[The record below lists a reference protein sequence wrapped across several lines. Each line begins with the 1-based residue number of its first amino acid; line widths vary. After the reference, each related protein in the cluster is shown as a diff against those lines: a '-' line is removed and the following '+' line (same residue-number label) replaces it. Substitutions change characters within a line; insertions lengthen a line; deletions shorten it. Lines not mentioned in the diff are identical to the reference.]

1 MNTAPPSSS
10 NASKNYVSI
19 EDMECATLL
28 PRKDDSM
35 IGKKNP
41 SSNVSLKNVAYGLG
55 IVALACSGS
64 FVAGRSA
71 AQYKLS
77 GGTSQ
82 LGVARLGSKA
92 SSVKHS
98 TAHSAAAAK
107 KAKTSLANVGED
119 EDDKASSVE
128 ETTQPADPDTMTKEE
143 MAEEIKQLRGYMT
156 SLVGDDDQEKGKK
169 KKSSKKKSS
178 SSETEEVEP
187 TEEDVVEEEG
197 EEAKEEEEKPAAE
210 TKKSSKKSS
219 KKKSEDAEEET
230 PVEEEGSSEEEET
243 MLEEEEET
251 LTGEDD
257 LPADE
262 DPTMDEEDTSSVEKK
277 SKKHSSKKKAT
288 ATDEDVV
295 DVEDPAAAVDEEEE
309 QSVDETAEEDADAA
323 VDPDADVAV
332 DEVTPTDDDEAAAVG
347 KKEKKSSK
355 KSKKEAEPAA
365 EVDPIKDA
373 QDKIAAAEQAK
384 VDLKATELEMKSK
397 EAQKKEASKA
407 YNHALE
413 DVKKA
418 EAAEEKAAAAHKKV
432 LENPRHTQ
440 AAVKA
445 LMQVMSETRA
455 AADQARSTSLELL
468 QKRDTIEA
476 DWHNSWN
483 EHERLIVYS
492 AALQEIAKNAMRD
505 NLGEFVQSSYRR

>member
-1 MNTAPPSSS
+1 M
-10 NASKNYVSI
+10 
-19 EDMECATLL
+19 
-28 PRKDDSM
+28 
-35 IGKKNP
+35 
-41 SSNVSLKNVAYGLG
+41 
-55 IVALACSGS
+55 
-64 FVAGRSA
+64 
-71 AQYKLS
+71 
-77 GGTSQ
+77 
-82 LGVARLGSKA
+82 
-92 SSVKHS
+92 
-98 TAHSAAAAK
+98 
-107 KAKTSLANVGED
+107 
-119 EDDKASSVE
+119 
-128 ETTQPADPDTMTKEE
+128 
-143 MAEEIKQLRGYMT
+143 
-156 SLVGDDDQEKGKK
+156 
-169 KKSSKKKSS
+169 
-178 SSETEEVEP
+178 
-187 TEEDVVEEEG
+187 
-197 EEAKEEEEKPAAE
+197 
-210 TKKSSKKSS
+210 
-219 KKKSEDAEEET
+219 
-230 PVEEEGSSEEEET
+230 
-243 MLEEEEET
+243 
-251 LTGEDD
+251 
-257 LPADE
+257 
-262 DPTMDEEDTSSVEKK
+262 
-277 SKKHSSKKKAT
+277 
-288 ATDEDVV
+288 
-295 DVEDPAAAVDEEEE
+295 
-309 QSVDETAEEDADAA
+309 
-323 VDPDADVAV
+323 DPDADVAV

-347 KKEKKSSK
+347 KKQKKSSK